1 RTPIDTVEFL
11 LERKDKDFVITGDR
25 EKLLQLVSVG
35 SRIGKELVVEG
46 DWHSADNVKIAISSA
61 LVPSKKAATLA
72 RKLTREEPI
81 TVWLPCYRENDY
93 DGEHTQGD
101 KNGYTPWIVL
111 RSGEARLDEYDPY
124 GVPAASLRPRLAE
137 EFVKFCDLS
146 SEDPFGRIW
155 KDNRGRLSLRCQA
168 WGRENKYQE
177 DGSHSGTRLFCTTS
191 LLKRILRKYDMDLLI
206 LVNLQCS
213 EKETHRRNSKYTN
226 TVTVVRVTSSLDFEY
241 FEGRINHPYS
251 PRF

>member
-1 RTPIDTVEFL
+1 RVRRPTLFSLWRKARRENSAASRLLGSTSLRFALHGWQRRTPIDTVEFL

-137 EFVKFCDLS
+137 EFVKFC
-146 SEDPFGRIW
+146 G
-155 KDNRGRLSLRCQA
+155 N
-168 WGRENKYQE
+168 
-177 DGSHSGTRLFCTTS
+177 
-191 LLKRILRKYDMDLLI
+191 
-206 LVNLQCS
+206 
-213 EKETHRRNSKYTN
+213 
-226 TVTVVRVTSSLDFEY
+226 
-241 FEGRINHPYS
+241 YS
-251 PRF
+251 PLSA